1 MSDPGA
7 EGPGA
12 TVADPKS
19 AVATPPA
26 RAAERSTGGA
36 ARGGVLARLGQRQAR
51 LHAVSIAWQLARL
64 DLLRRY
70 TSTMLGMLWAILSP
84 LCMAA
89 IIGTV
94 FGKLFRV
101 ELQTFLPYLFLNLTF
116 WAFFVACLDGGAIS
130 FIAAEGYI
138 KQIARVPLLAYP
150 LRMVMAAFVTLLL
163 GLFAVVLVVLLF
175 GGRPTPGWAWVLP
188 GLAAWFLFGTALATL
203 SGIANTWM
211 RDLSYIQTVGVQ
223 ALFYATPI
231 MFPSSLLV
239 SHGLQPLLTW
249 NPLYHLL
256 ILVQVPL
263 LFGNRPPV
271 EHYVAVALSLAL
283 VLGLAFA
290 GLRFV
295 RRRLVFWL

>member
-1 MSDPGA
+1 MS
-7 EGPGA
+7 EPGA
-12 TVADPKS
+12 TTAAPVAP
-19 AVATPPA
+19 
-26 RAAERSTGGA
+26 AAERAAGT
-36 ARGGVLARLGQRQAR
+36 ARGGVLARLGQRQAH
-51 LHAVSIAWQLARL
+51 LHAFSIAWQLARL

-94 FGKLFRV
+94 FGKLFQV
-101 ELQTFLPYLFLNLTF
+101 ELKTFLPYLFLNLTF

-163 GLFAVVLVVLLF
+163 GLLAVVLVVFLF

-188 GLAAWFLFGTALATL
+188 GLAAWFFFGVALATI

-211 RDLSYIQTVGVQ
+211 RDLSYIQTVAVQ

-239 SHGLQPLLTW
+239 AHGLKPLLTW

-256 ILVQVPL
+256 IIVQVPL

-271 EHYVAVALSLAL
+271 EHYVAVALSLVL
-283 VLGLAFA
+283 LLGLAFV

>member
-1 MSDPGA
+1 VSEPA
-7 EGPGA
+7 TAGPR
-12 TVADPKS
+12 
-19 AVATPPA
+19 A
-26 RAAERSTGGA
+26 RF
-36 ARGGVLARLGQRQAR
+36 GQRQAH
-51 LHAVSIAWQLARL
+51 LHAFSIAWQLARL

-70 TSTMLGMLWAILSP
+70 TSTMLGILWAVLSP

-101 ELQTFLPYLFLNLTF
+101 ELQTFLPYLFLNLTL
-116 WAFFVACLDGGAIS
+116 WAFFVSCLDGGAIS

-163 GLFAVVLVVLLF
+163 GLLAVVLVILIF
-175 GGRPTPGWAWVLP
+175 GGRPSIGWLWAIP
-188 GLAAWFLFGTALATL
+188 GLGAWFLFGIALASL
-203 SGIANTWM
+203 SGMANTWM
-211 RDLSYIQTVGVQ
+211 RDLSYIQAVAIQ

-239 SHGLQPLLTW
+239 AHGLQPLLTW

-256 ILVQVPL
+256 MIVQVPL
-263 LFGNRPPV
+263 LFGDRPPI
-271 EHYVAVALSLAL
+271 EHYVAVVLTLAVL
-283 VLGLAFA
+283 LGLALA
-290 GLRFV
+290 GLHGV

>member
-1 MSDPGA
+1 VS
-7 EGPGA
+7 EPGA
-12 TVADPKS
+12 TTAAPVA
-19 AVATPPA
+19 PA
-26 RAAERSTGGA
+26 AGRAAGP
-36 ARGGVLARLGQRQAR
+36 ARGGVLARLGQRQAH
-51 LHAVSIAWQLARL
+51 LHAFSIAWQLARL

-94 FGKLFRV
+94 FGKLFQV
-101 ELQTFLPYLFLNLTF
+101 ELKTFLPYLFLNLTF

-163 GLFAVVLVVLLF
+163 GLLAVVLVVVLF

-188 GLAAWFLFGTALATL
+188 GLAAWFFFGVALATI

-211 RDLSYIQTVGVQ
+211 RDLSYIQTVAVQ

-239 SHGLQPLLTW
+239 AHGLQPLLTW

-256 ILVQVPL
+256 IIVQVPL

-271 EHYVAVALSLAL
+271 EHYVAVALSLVL
-283 VLGLAFA
+283 LLGLAFV

>member
-7 EGPGA
+7 D
-12 TVADPKS
+12 VS
-19 AVATPPA
+19 AVVRGAQSAAPVAAQAPTTAPA
-26 RAAERSTGGA
+26 RS
-36 ARGGVLARLGQRQAR
+36 GVLGRFGQRQAH
-51 LHAVSIAWQLARL
+51 LHAFSIAWQLARL

-70 TSTMLGMLWAILSP
+70 TSTMLGMLWAVLSP

-94 FGKLFRV
+94 FGKLFQV
-101 ELQTFLPYLFLNLTF
+101 ELKSFLPYLFLNLTF
-116 WAFFVACLDGGAIS
+116 WAFFVSCLDGGAIS

-150 LRMVMAAFVTLLL
+150 LRMVMASFVTLLL
-163 GLFAVVLVVLLF
+163 GLLAVVLVILLF

-188 GLAAWFLFGTALATL
+188 GLAAWFLFGIALATL

-211 RDLSYIQTVGVQ
+211 RDLSYIQSVAVQ

-239 SHGLQPLLTW
+239 AHGLKSLLTW

-256 ILVQVPL
+256 IIVQVPL
-263 LFGNRPPV
+263 LFGNRPPI
-271 EHYVAVALSLAL
+271 EHYVAVGLSLAL
-283 VLGLAFA
+283 TLGLAVA
-290 GLRFV
+290 GLSFV